1 MKLKEL
7 REQNNF
13 TQKQIA
19 KVLHM
24 TQSGY
29 SKAENATTLNSDVL
43 SQLADYYHVTT
54 DYILERDT
62 NHEKK

>member
-1 MKLKEL
+1 MRLKEL

-13 TQKQIA
+13 TQKQVA

-24 TQSGY
+24 SQSGY

-43 SQLADYYHVTT
+43 TQIADYYNVTI
-54 DYILERDT
+54 DYILGRDN